1 MFSRIQI
8 SSLTVTEYEFTASVI
23 QFLGVVFVPVG
34 DFDDD
39 VGGAVGDGLAAEARL
54 GGDAGGFVE
63 LVEFGVG
70 GFVAGFE
77 ALVNDDVAG
86 GAGADAAAGVVKAG
100 FEAFG
105 NVEDAAREAVVAVG
119 NLLRVDLDGFA
130 AGKKG
135 DFVFLR
141 CGFVFDFFD
150 VWVAAAHDIPQK
162 TKDGDAKPPL
172 HFAML
177 NLPAADRAAITTV
190 WTGSRPIGTGSAC
203 PKKPLNLG
211 QLAAFERR
219 GYS

>member
-1 MFSRIQI
+1 MLGACPLQKKFNTENTEIAES
-8 SSLTVTEYEFTASVI
+8 TEKTGGVNPAVTTELVI

-63 LVEFGVG
+63 FVEFGVG

-86 GAGADAAAGVVKAG
+86 GAGADAAAGVVEAG

-119 NLLRVDLDGFA
+119 NFLRVYFDGLA
-130 AGKKG
+130 AGKKR

-141 CGFVFDFFD
+141 GGFVFDFFD
-150 VWVAAAHDIPQK
+150 VWVAAAHFSP
-162 TKDGDAKPPL
+162 
-172 HFAML
+172 
-177 NLPAADRAAITTV
+177 
-190 WTGSRPIGTGSAC
+190 
-203 PKKPLNLG
+203 
-211 QLAAFERR
+211 
-219 GYS
+219 

>member
-63 LVEFGVG
+63 FVEFGVG

-77 ALVNDDVAG
+77 SFSHDDVAG
-86 GAGADAAAGVVKAG
+86 GAGANAAASVVEAG
-100 FEAFG
+100 FEALG
-105 NVEDAAREAVVAVG
+105 DVEDASREAVVAVG
-119 NLLRVDLDGFA
+119 NFFRVDFDGLA

-135 DFVFLR
+135 HLIFLGG
-141 CGFVFDFFD
+141 GFVFDFFD
-150 VWVAAAHDIPQK
+150 VWVAAAHFSSLILASEATQK
-162 TKDGDAKPPL
+162 
-172 HFAML
+172 
-177 NLPAADRAAITTV
+177 I
-190 WTGSRPIGTGSAC
+190 
-203 PKKPLNLG
+203 
-211 QLAAFERR
+211 
-219 GYS
+219 